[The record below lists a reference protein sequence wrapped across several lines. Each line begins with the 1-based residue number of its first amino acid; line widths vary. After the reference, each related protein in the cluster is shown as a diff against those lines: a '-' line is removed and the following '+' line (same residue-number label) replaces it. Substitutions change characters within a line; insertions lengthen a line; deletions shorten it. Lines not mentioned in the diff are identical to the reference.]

1 MPHEITCRTTPR
13 LAEKFP
19 GMLFG
24 AVIAAQVDVQAFE
37 GAVHKFAARVAG
49 DLQHLSQDV
58 QRNLEAFESFFARY
72 GQRCPL
78 RSQISKAAK
87 GGFSSSIPA
96 PILALL
102 ALEASTGVL
111 MGVQDMDAMCDYLE
125 LDVLPAPQ
133 SFLGKNGETVNCL
146 AGEVVVRD
154 GLDIVASLLQGPDRR
169 TAVSTSY
176 VNLLFYVFDAYPSLE
191 AGHAVAAEAVSS
203 LASHGAIKTVVLQ
216 SCASAVSRAAHASA
230 TAAAEDLS
238 QRRSD

>member
-1 MPHEITCRTTPR
+1 MPHEIACRTTPR
-13 LAEKFP
+13 LTGKFP

-24 AVIAAQVDVQAFE
+24 AVIAAQVDVQAFDK
-37 GAVHKFAARVAG
+37 AVHEFAARVAG
-49 DLQHLSQDV
+49 DLQHLSEDV

-78 RSQISKAAK
+78 RSQISKAAEQ
-87 GGFSSSIPA
+87 GFSSSIPA

-133 SFLGKNGETVNCL
+133 SFLGMSGKTVNCL

-154 GLDIVASLLQGPDRR
+154 SLDIVASLLRGPDSR

-176 VNLLFYVFDAYPSLE
+176 VNLLFYVFDAYPSLG
-191 AGHAVAAEAVSS
+191 AGHTVAAEAVAS
-203 LASHGAIKTVVLQ
+203 LASQGAMKTAVLQ
-216 SCASAVSRAAHASA
+216 LCAAQACAV
-230 TAAAEDLS
+230 TAADDLS
-238 QRRSD
+238 QRRNG